1 MGDIFKEFLDKAPDI
16 IDKAAQSP
24 LGLAALS
31 VLVLG
36 IIGAFLFRNAAGK
49 LKLAAFAMITGGFFG
64 FMALVLI
71 PSFLWSQPPEPPAK
85 KMAIIAIF
93 PLDSFGPNCRDGF
106 LTAMHAETN
115 IMPVMIDDVTIAEMK
130 AGKTQFIDQHLRNA
144 FATYNVLGVIGPP
157 ISEIASQIASSVAD
171 LNSKVPVLLTAAISA
186 NDPIWPILRQRL
198 PMFRVGSGVGQRAA
212 EVQTFLTHLL
222 SQGKK
227 IVFLVEH
234 HATPDALSFGVMF
247 FHDVEKQMNDFS
259 NISTNDYQ
267 RIYFASS
274 RIEELGEFP
283 TYFF

>member
-36 IIGAFLFRNAAGK
+36 IVGAFLFRNAAGK
-49 LKLAAFAMITGGFFG
+49 LKLAAFAMITGSFFG

-71 PSFLWSQPPEPPAK
+71 PCFLWSQPPEPPAK

-130 AGKTQFIDQHLRNA
+130 AGKTQLIDQHLRNC
-144 FATYNVLGVIGPP
+144 FCDIRSRPPSP
-157 ISEIASQIASSVAD
+157 ISTRKSPSSSYFRERSNLA
-171 LNSKVPVLLTAAISA
+171 NTKATAAHVQSWKRS
-186 NDPIWPILRQRL
+186 WPAGGR
-198 PMFRVGSGVGQRAA
+198 GSNV
-212 EVQTFLTHLL
+212 
-222 SQGKK
+222 S
-227 IVFLVEH
+227 
-234 HATPDALSFGVMF
+234 DALAQSG
-247 FHDVEKQMNDFS
+247 
-259 NISTNDYQ
+259 
-267 RIYFASS
+267 
-274 RIEELGEFP
+274 EENRVLS
-283 TYFF
+283 

>member
-1 MGDIFKEFLDKAPDI
+1 VIFLLDKAPDI

-24 LGLAALS
+24 LDLAALS

-36 IIGAFLFRNAAGK
+36 IVGAFLFRNAAGK

-130 AGKTQFIDQHLRNA
+130 AGKTQLIDQHLRNA

-157 ISEIASQIASSVAD
+157 ISEIAFQIASSVAD
-171 LNSKVPVLLTAAISA
+171 LNSKVPVLLT
-186 NDPIWPILRQRL
+186 DPIWPILRQRL

-227 IVFLVEH
+227 IVSIMLHPTHSRSVREGTSRQECC
-234 HATPDALSFGVMF
+234 A
-247 FHDVEKQMNDFS
+247 N
-259 NISTNDYQ
+259 
-267 RIYFASS
+267 RRRASS
-274 RIEELGEFP
+274 PARGICRTHANPSGNGQRLHI
-283 TYFF
+283 